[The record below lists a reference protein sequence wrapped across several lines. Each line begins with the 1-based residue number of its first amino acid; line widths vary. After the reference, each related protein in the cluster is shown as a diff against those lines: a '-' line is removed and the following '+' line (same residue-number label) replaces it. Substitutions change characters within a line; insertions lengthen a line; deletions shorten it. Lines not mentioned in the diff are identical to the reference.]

1 MDDGQ
6 DDNGQGDAAAEAFEG
21 LRAEVTLL
29 RRAVERLAAERAEVP
44 DQPDYSETLGRIAK
58 AAGATAARVDVL
70 AKAAE
75 DAVTPRLV
83 ADRIVAAGNGARAED
98 QRLIATARKGLEDVA
113 RELRGVVVSARRG
126 DEQNRWLAWTAIGG
140 VVAGIVLWI
149 VFGGMIVRATPD
161 RWQWPESMAT
171 RTLGGTTWEG
181 ARRLAAASY
190 PDTWNAMVVGTVI
203 GQGNQGALERCQQA
217 ADKAGATVRC
227 TVRIRPAERK

>member
-1 MDDGQ
+1 MRSRRIEQAGELALVIVADLAGPERALALAQQQERVGRHPHDFVGR
-6 DDNGQGDAAAEAFEG
+6 DEPPRRDMRADAF
-21 LRAEVTLL
+21 
-29 RRAVERLAAERAEVP
+29 RRA
-44 DQPDYSETLGRIAK
+44 
-58 AAGATAARVDVL
+58 GA
-70 AKAAE
+70 
-75 DAVTPRLV
+75 
-83 ADRIVAAGNGARAED
+83 IVAPARAP
-98 QRLIATARKGLEDVA
+98 
-113 RELRGVVVSARRG
+113 RRA